1 MNRNWVYSLF
11 TLWIVCSFACTRPRP
26 VADVEVR
33 KENFVFSIKGTDT
46 LSLDKYELSS
56 MSDSSE
62 KPVMI
67 FAFGGGFKGGDKSDK
82 EYIPYFE
89 FLARNGFVV
98 VSTDYRTA
106 LKNLD
111 TSEISSPED
120 FVAALQYAIDTAVED
135 FYDATGFVINQ
146 SQDWNIDVKRIVAS
160 GSSAGA
166 ITVLQAEYDLCN
178 GHELAKRL
186 PAGFNYAGVISYAG
200 AVSDRVPP
208 RWGKMPC
215 PIMLFHG
222 DADKTVP
229 FEQAAMENL
238 GGLWGSSSI
247 ARSLENL
254 QASYYFYK
262 VENAGH
268 EISGL
273 PLSRNQ
279 YDIMSFLTR
288 QVLGGENLAITT
300 SERVPGDTAVR
311 KDFTVQ
317 DYILDNLR

>member
-1 MNRNWVYSLF
+1 ML
-11 TLWIVCSFACTRPRP
+11 P
-26 VADVEVR
+26 
-33 KENFVFSIKGTDT
+33 
-46 LSLDKYELSS
+46 
-56 MSDSSE
+56 
-62 KPVMI
+62 
-67 FAFGGGFKGGDKSDK
+67 
-82 EYIPYFE
+82 
-89 FLARNGFVV
+89 
-98 VSTDYRTA
+98 
-106 LKNLD
+106 
-111 TSEISSPED
+111 
-120 FVAALQYAIDTAVED
+120 
-135 FYDATGFVINQ
+135 
-146 SQDWNIDVKRIVAS
+146 VAS

-200 AVSDRVPP
+200 AVSGVFPP
-208 RWGKMPC
+208 HWEKMPC

-229 FEQAAMENL
+229 FEQAAMENI
-238 GGLWGSSSI
+238 GGLWGSS
-247 ARSLENL
+247 AVAKSLENL

-273 PLSRNQ
+273 PMSRNQ
-279 YDIMSFLTR
+279 YDIMSFLSR
-288 QVLGGENLAITT
+288 QVLGDENLAITT
-300 SERVPGDTAVR
+300 DERVPGDTIVR

>member
-1 MNRNWVYSLF
+1 M
-11 TLWIVCSFACTRPRP
+11 
-26 VADVEVR
+26 
-33 KENFVFSIKGTDT
+33 
-46 LSLDKYELSS
+46 
-56 MSDSSE
+56 
-62 KPVMI
+62 
-67 FAFGGGFKGGDKSDK
+67 
-82 EYIPYFE
+82 
-89 FLARNGFVV
+89 
-98 VSTDYRTA
+98 
-106 LKNLD
+106 
-111 TSEISSPED
+111 
-120 FVAALQYAIDTAVED
+120 
-135 FYDATGFVINQ
+135 INQ
-146 SQDWNIDVKRIVAS
+146 SSDWNIDVEQIVAS

-200 AVSDRVPP
+200 AVSGVLPP
-208 RWGKMPC
+208 HWEKMPC

-238 GGLWGSSSI
+238 GGLWGSS
-247 ARSLENL
+247 AVVKSLENL
-254 QASYYFYK
+254 QASYFFYK

-273 PLSRNQ
+273 PMSRNQ
-279 YDIMSFLTR
+279 YDIMSFLSR
-288 QVLGGENLAITT
+288 QVLGDENLAITT
-300 SERVPGDTAVR
+300 NERVPGDTIVR